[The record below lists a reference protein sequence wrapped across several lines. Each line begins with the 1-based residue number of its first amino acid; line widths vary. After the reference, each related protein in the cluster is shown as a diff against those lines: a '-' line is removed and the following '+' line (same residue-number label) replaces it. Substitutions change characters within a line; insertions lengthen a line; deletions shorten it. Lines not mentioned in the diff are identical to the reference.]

1 MENNSIPSHQQKR
14 AMWGTNAKEHGMVP
28 AEMKIIPNNFFW
40 SKHLHT
46 TARRPIPKGLVW
58 NSARKSRNVLNGTGQ
73 RGGTYSLHMTVQ
85 QAANVWKGCARRKDI
100 MSDVSIPSIK
110 VTVPSSVAIS
120 DFSLMKQRD
129 GEKSLTHVAGLGFEE
144 VTSSILIWFNSS

>member
-1 MENNSIPSHQQKR
+1 
-14 AMWGTNAKEHGMVP
+14 
-28 AEMKIIPNNFFW
+28 
-40 SKHLHT
+40 
-46 TARRPIPKGLVW
+46 
-58 NSARKSRNVLNGTGQ
+58 
-73 RGGTYSLHMTVQ
+73 
-85 QAANVWKGCARRKDI
+85 

-144 VTSSILIWFNSS
+144 VTSSILI